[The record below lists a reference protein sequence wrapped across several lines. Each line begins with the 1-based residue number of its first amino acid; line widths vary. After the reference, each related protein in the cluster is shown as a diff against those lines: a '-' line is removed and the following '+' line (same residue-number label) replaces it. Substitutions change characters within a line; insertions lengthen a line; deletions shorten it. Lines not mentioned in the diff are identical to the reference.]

1 MRIPLGTSDTASRK
15 EIHFGMINHVTVRRA
30 PNLGELC
37 MRERKYWT
45 DTHRRQVQLAEG
57 NIGRQGDISIGYD
70 GNPSV
75 GNV

>member
-1 MRIPLGTSDTASRK
+1 
-15 EIHFGMINHVTVRRA
+15 MI
-30 PNLGELC
+30 
-37 MRERKYWT
+37 ERKYRT

-57 NIGRQGDISIGYD
+57 TSAGQGDISIGYD